1 MAYVPNASDA
11 TQPTED
17 KTVESAA
24 LEFRT
29 LKLDVIRSLKFP
41 SGESASYQGPLPTA
55 ANRAG
60 RFLAFDSVTA
70 QPIPGPLLTEWT
82 ITQAQITNISTVA
95 TNIASVNT
103 VAGSIANVN
112 TVAGSIAGI
121 NAIYANLAEIL
132 LADDSAAAAAASASA
147 ASASATAAASSAT
160 SASNSASTATT
171 QAGIATTQASAA
183 ASSATSAATS
193 ATNASNSAGAAAAS
207 ATNAASS
214 ASTASSAATTAT
226 SAATSSA
233 SSATAAANSA
243 TAAADSATTATTQA
257 GIATTQASQAATS
270 ATGAANSA
278 SAASTSATNSANSA
292 TSSAN
297 SASSAAASAAAAALA
312 LDNFDDRYLGVKTA
326 APTLDNDGNPLVAGA
341 LYFNSGAVTPAD
353 KGMWVYDGGTWIAA
367 SAASQAILVTYEYVA
382 TQGQT
387 TFTGADANGVVLSY
401 TVGSI
406 VVTLNGVKLR
416 PGSDYTA
423 SNGNSIVLAV
433 GAAAGD
439 DLVVD
444 AFATFD
450 IANTYTQA
458 QADAEFLRK
467 ANEDGVLI
475 ASGTPANTLVT
486 TNSGNVGVGA
496 ATAPAKLTVGALG
509 VFRVQTGSITM
520 DCTPT
525 PGATDGFVWNTS
537 ASSYYD
543 WAMSGSTKVRID
555 TNGNLLVGTAAR
567 FDSSFV
573 GVVCGLNANN
583 GLVIKNTDSFGGNF
597 CVFDNSAGANAG
609 KITHTGTTTVAY
621 TTSSD
626 YRLKEDVKP
635 MTGALAKVA
644 ALKPVTYKWK
654 VDGSDGQGF
663 IAHELQE
670 VEPGCV
676 TGEKD
681 AVDSEGKPQY
691 QGIDT
696 SFLVATLTA
705 AIQEQ
710 QAIILA
716 QESALN
722 ALTARVAALETNT
735 GATQ

>member
-55 ANRAG
+55 ASRAG

-95 TNIASVNT
+95 GSIASVNT
-103 VAGSIANVN
+103 VAGSIASVN
-112 TVAGSIAGI
+112 TVAGNIAGI

-171 QAGIATTQASAA
+171 QAGTATTQATAA
-183 ASSATSAATS
+183 ANSATSAATS
-193 ATNASNSAGAAAAS
+193 ATNASNSASAAATS

-382 TQGQT
+382 TAGQT
-387 TFTGADANGVVLSY
+387 VFTGNDANSLTLSY
-401 TVGSI
+401 TAGSI
-406 VVTLNGVKLR
+406 IVTLNGVKLR
-416 PGSDYTA
+416 PGDDYTA
-423 SNGNSIVLAV
+423 TNGNSVVLGVA
-433 GAAAGD
+433 AAAGD
-439 DLVVD
+439 ELVVD
-444 AFATFD
+444 AFSTFD

-458 QADAEFLRK
+458 QVDAALALKQDTSTAYDNADALALF
-467 ANEDGVLI
+467 N
-475 ASGTPANTLVT
+475 ASGAAPVYACRAWVNFNGTDTVAIRA
-486 TNSGNVGVGA
+486 SGNVSSITDNGTGDYTVNFTTAMPDANYCAQIACKYGSAGSMAGA
-496 ATAPAKLTVGALG
+496 YSMGLMEIARTSNAL
-509 VFRVQTGSITM
+509 QTGSIRFWGSY
-520 DCTPT
+520 
-525 PGATDGFVWNTS
+525 GADTVL
-537 ASSYYD
+537 YD
-543 WAMSGSTKVRID
+543 REAV
-555 TNGNLLVGTAAR
+555 
-567 FDSSFV
+567 
-573 GVVCGLNANN
+573 
-583 GLVIKNTDSFGGNF
+583 
-597 CVFDNSAGANAG
+597 
-609 KITHTGTTTVAY
+609 HVAIF
-621 TTSSD
+621 
-626 YRLKEDVKP
+626 R
-635 MTGALAKVA
+635 
-644 ALKPVTYKWK
+644 
-654 VDGSDGQGF
+654 
-663 IAHELQE
+663 
-670 VEPGCV
+670 
-676 TGEKD
+676 
-681 AVDSEGKPQY
+681 
-691 QGIDT
+691 
-696 SFLVATLTA
+696 
-705 AIQEQ
+705 
-710 QAIILA
+710 
-716 QESALN
+716 
-722 ALTARVAALETNT
+722 
-735 GATQ
+735 

>member
-41 SGESASYQGPLPTA
+41 SGDAAEYQGPLPA
-55 ANRAG
+55 AASRAG

-70 QPIPGPLLTEWT
+70 QPIPGPLITDWT
-82 ITQAQITNISTVA
+82 ITQAQIANISTVA

-112 TVAGSIAGI
+112 TVAGNIAGI

-132 LADDSAAAAAASASA
+132 LADDSAAAAAASATA
-147 ASASATAAASSAT
+147 AANSATAAASSAT

-193 ATNASNSAGAAAAS
+193 ATNASNSAGAAATS

-243 TAAADSATTATTQA
+243 TAAANSATTATTQA

-401 TVGSI
+401 TTGSI

-416 PGSDYTA
+416 PGNDYTA
-423 SNGNSIVLAV
+423 TNGNSVVLLS

-444 AFATFD
+444 AFSTFD

-458 QADAEFLRK
+458 QADARYLSSTNGSVTQAKLAAGVAGNGPAFSAYNNATQSVTSATFTKVVLQAEYFDTAGEFNTAASRFQPSV
-467 ANEDGVLI
+467 AGYYQFAGIVNVGTSTSPVRMI
-475 ASGTPANTLVT
+475 ASLYKNGSEFVRGGDCAVAAGGGAVSCN
-486 TNSGNVGVGA
+486 GVIY
-496 ATAPAKLTVGALG
+496 LN
-509 VFRVQTGSITM
+509 GS
-520 DCTPT
+520 
-525 PGATDGFVWNTS
+525 TDYVELYGWVS
-537 ASSYYD
+537 ASVASF
-543 WAMSGSTKVRID
+543 A
-555 TNGNLLVGTAAR
+555 NGPTTGCSLNGFLAR
-567 FDSSFV
+567 
-573 GVVCGLNANN
+573 
-583 GLVIKNTDSFGGNF
+583 
-597 CVFDNSAGANAG
+597 SA
-609 KITHTGTTTVAY
+609 T
-621 TTSSD
+621 
-626 YRLKEDVKP
+626 
-635 MTGALAKVA
+635 
-644 ALKPVTYKWK
+644 
-654 VDGSDGQGF
+654 
-663 IAHELQE
+663 
-670 VEPGCV
+670 
-676 TGEKD
+676 
-681 AVDSEGKPQY
+681 
-691 QGIDT
+691 
-696 SFLVATLTA
+696 
-705 AIQEQ
+705 
-710 QAIILA
+710 
-716 QESALN
+716 
-722 ALTARVAALETNT
+722 
-735 GATQ
+735 